1 MTDKLKPCKCPKS
14 KYMARAFDVHFDCLD
29 CPIPTCCAP
38 SIRDNF
44 LKEKEKDNDK

>member
-1 MTDKLKPCKCPKS
+1 MTDKLKLCKCPKS
-14 KYMARAFDVHFDCLD
+14 KYMARVFDMHFDCLD

-44 LKEKEKDNDK
+44 LKEREQNNAR